1 MEWSDWIALGSAAV
15 ALVSL
20 GFSLWGYFVY
30 DRPIKKLQ
38 KQDLEQEA
46 LKKKQAILKVDYLEE
61 TGNSMLRIANV
72 GYANAENITLRSL
85 SEGYVFYNRD
95 STKEHF
101 IGILRPQD
109 TPQRI
114 HLVYRKPHL
123 TMEVKWDDASK
134 KGNIEKY
141 ELNCNAR
148 S

>member
-38 KQDLEQEA
+38 KQDLEREA

-61 TGNSMLRIANV
+61 NGNSMLRIANI
-72 GYANAENITLRSL
+72 GYANAENITLKSL
-85 SEGYVFYNRD
+85 SEGYAFYNEG
-95 STKEHF
+95 SQKEHT
-101 IGILRPQD
+101 IGVLRPQD

-141 ELNCNAR
+141 ELDCNAR

>member
-1 MEWSDWIALGSAAV
+1 MEWSDWIALGSAVV

-30 DRPIKKLQ
+30 DKPIKRLQ

-72 GYANAENITLRSL
+72 GYANAENITLKSL
-85 SEGYVFYNRD
+85 SEGYAFYNEGPQ
-95 STKEHF
+95 KEHT
-101 IGILRPQD
+101 IGVLRPQD

>member
-1 MEWSDWIALGSAAV
+1 MEWSDWIALGSAVV

-30 DRPIKKLQ
+30 DKPIKRLQ

-72 GYANAENITLRSL
+72 GYANAENITLKSL
-85 SEGYVFYNRD
+85 SEGYAFYNGGPQ
-95 STKEHF
+95 KEHT
-101 IGILRPQD
+101 IGVLRPQD